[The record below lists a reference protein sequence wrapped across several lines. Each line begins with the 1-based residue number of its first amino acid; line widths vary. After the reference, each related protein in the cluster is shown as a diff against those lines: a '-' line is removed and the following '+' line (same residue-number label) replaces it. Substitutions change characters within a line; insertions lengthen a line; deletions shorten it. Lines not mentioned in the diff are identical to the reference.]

1 MLLASQ
7 LGTAEVAAQTVIL
20 QTAGLAYMAPMGTYV
35 ICYNILYTYIH
46 ILCMCARTYTL
57 VMSNMY
63 HILYYTCIYIHTGI
77 AVSTS
82 SLVGNFIGAK
92 KTGVAIKI
100 GTYALIL
107 DFITQS
113 LIGLCIYYLGQYF
126 VAAYT
131 DDSIIQHIC
140 DIILPFLSLFTL
152 IDGLAAVGSGVLRGG
167 GKQLIGA
174 ILNVIS
180 FYMIGI
186 PVAYYLCFHTILE
199 VRGLMMG
206 LSVGTCFQIIVLLIL
221 IFGFQTYTYS
231 SSTLVTTTDE
241 RGQNYDLADQV
252 DADEEDEDESGDD
265 ENNSHNNIIKDKQC
279 VSINITSN
287 TTSSSASSPHSSH
300 SIGENNDRDK
310 ILPKNTTVS
319 FLPLPLSGKAT
330 GGDALNPKNSSFV
343 STNTDMEEK
352 SVV

>member
-1 MLLASQ
+1 
-7 LGTAEVAAQTVIL
+7 
-20 QTAGLAYMAPMGTYV
+20 
-35 ICYNILYTYIH
+35 
-46 ILCMCARTYTL
+46 MCARTYTL

-82 SLVGNFIGAK
+82 SLVGNFIGARK
-92 KTGVAIKI
+92 IAVAIKI

-131 DDSIIQHIC
+131 DDIVIQHIC

-167 GKQLIGA
+167 GKQAVGA

-231 SSTLVTTTDE
+231 SSTLVTTTTDE
-241 RGQNYDLADQV
+241 KGQNYDLADQV
-252 DADEEDEDESGDD
+252 DDDEEEEEEEERSGDGD
-265 ENNSHNNIIKDKQC
+265 ENNNNNNIIKDKQY
-279 VSINITSN
+279 VSINITN
-287 TTSSSASSPHSSH
+287 HTSSFSSASSPHSNH
-300 SIGENNDRDK
+300 SIDANNDQVK